1 MGTRSG
7 GPAPTGEPTRL
18 PAVRERLGSRWCSGG
33 FVAEVAGELSPSDV
47 DGLSPDGAA
56 GVCLL
61 NLVVG
66 RSGGQRQE
74 QFDHGFAARPPF
86 HFAETGDVG

>member
-1 MGTRSG
+1 
-7 GPAPTGEPTRL
+7 
-18 PAVRERLGSRWCSGG
+18 
-33 FVAEVAGELSPSDV
+33 
-47 DGLSPDGAA
+47 
-56 GVCLL
+56 VCLL